1 MDLYQNLVWTGA
13 GIGALYGIRA
23 YTTSKESTVI
33 TPFHDLCGYIGE
45 YSLKGALFAGTLPVS
60 LLFAALWNN
69 QSDQD
74 KTDEDER

>member
-23 YTTSKESTVI
+23 YTTSKEPTVI

-45 YSLKGALFAGTLPVS
+45 YSLRGALFAGTLPVS
-60 LLFAALWNN
+60 LLVAALCTKH
-69 QSDQD
+69 SDQD
-74 KTDEDER
+74 KDDNDH